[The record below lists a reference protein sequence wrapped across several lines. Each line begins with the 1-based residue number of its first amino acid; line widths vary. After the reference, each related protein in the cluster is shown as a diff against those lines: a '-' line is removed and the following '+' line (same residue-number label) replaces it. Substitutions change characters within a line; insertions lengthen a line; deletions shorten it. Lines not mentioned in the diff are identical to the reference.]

1 MLFIM
6 AHSEEVME
14 VLQKVGAFRSGHFV
28 LTSGRHSD
36 SYINKDA
43 MYAYPQELSQL
54 CRWMAER
61 FEKDGIEAVTGP
73 AVGAAIL
80 AQWTAFHLTDM
91 AGHNVFATYADK
103 DGQGGFLLKR
113 GYDQLVKGR
122 KTLVVEDLTTTGGS
136 IQKVVDA
143 ARAAGA
149 NVVGAIVVCN
159 RGDVTAEQAGNP
171 GRFESLVEVELESW
185 EEEECELCKNNIPV
199 NTDIGHGKDFL
210 AKNKA

>member
-1 MLFIM
+1 M
-6 AHSEEVME
+6 AHSEEVMD

-80 AQWTAFHLTDM
+80 AQWTAFHLTEM

-103 DGQGGFLLKR
+103 DGQGGFILKR

-143 ARAAGA
+143 AREAGA
-149 NVVGAIVVCN
+149 DVVGAIVVCN
-159 RGDVTAEQAGNP
+159 RGNVTAEQAGNP

-185 EEEECELCKNNIPV
+185 EAGECELCKNNIPV

-210 AKNKA
+210 AKKKA